1 MPERGPRRLQTTIA
15 GLRLCNAAQNEL
27 ISNLE
32 EYQRRV
38 LGVGVEDESRPAGY
52 QGSYEAEIGYLQS
65 RRQAIDALIAAVE
78 RYNELSESL
87 VSETEGQLIA
97 E

>member
-1 MPERGPRRLQTTIA
+1 MPEKGPRRLQTTIA

-38 LGVGVEDESRPAGY
+38 LGVGGEDDSRPAGY
-52 QGSYEAEIGYLQS
+52 QGSYVAEIGYLQS
-65 RRQAIDALIAAVE
+65 RREAIDALIAAVE

-87 VSETEGQLIA
+87 ISETVEELVA